1 MHDAGAD
8 AFLGAI
14 LALGGDRRWEVDRAA
29 VRRDVTAY
37 AVRSPDGEDL
47 VFSLPV
53 VVRRQILSEF
63 SLDPRGSA
71 GAVALVIERAKERAR
86 TDRALG
92 PLAGR
97 GTRSPHRF
105 AAWSEPYTIVSS
117 PAALA
122 SHIWHAGGHNRAGPA
137 GIHLVV
143 AGAVPCPDGPP
154 PRAAREFAGT
164 VEEYCGAIA
173 DVAFSVPDREIEA
186 AWLLALDQEILR
198 EKLPG
203 LGLVSFVG
211 DGSRLARTLTR
222 HRCIPRVAGPKEGVS
237 VPFACP
243 EALSPVEVE
252 LPASNRTATGLGI
265 RRREVFAVAG
275 SNAEGK
281 TTFLEGI
288 LSGVDTHAAG
298 DGREMVVT
306 VPGACTAEATQAV
319 LSGADVSMFFSRLPP
334 GMGGTVHAASGLG
347 SGSVSMAYQ
356 VQRAISRGCPLLLV
370 DEDRSAPNLLV
381 RSALQG
387 DGVTPLSEIVSRH
400 RGRLGDTALVIA
412 ACAMD
417 TLVAHADRIMVL
429 EGHAARAV
437 DRERFRR
444 EVALALERAAA
455 ELRGGPR
462 VARADGSVDGLH
474 AAGERPGPRG

>member
-1 MHDAGAD
+1 MHEPGTD

-14 LALGGDRRWEVDRAA
+14 LALDGDRRWAVDRAA
-29 VRRDVTAY
+29 VKRDVTAY
-37 AVRSPDGEDL
+37 TVRSPDGGDL

-53 VVRRQILSEF
+53 VIRRHILSEF
-63 SLDPRGSA
+63 PLDPRGSA

-92 PLAGR
+92 PLVGR
-97 GTRSPHRF
+97 GTRCPDRF
-105 AAWSEPYTIVSS
+105 AAWSEPYTLAAS

-122 SHIWHAGGHNRAGPA
+122 SHIWHADGHNRAGQG
-137 GIHLVV
+137 GIHLLV

-154 PRAAREFAGT
+154 HRAAGEFAAT
-164 VEEYCGAIA
+164 VEEYIAAIA
-173 DVAFSVPDREIEA
+173 DVVFSVPDREIEE
-186 AWLLALDQEILR
+186 AWLLTLDQELLR
-198 EKLPG
+198 EALPR

-211 DGSRLARTLTR
+211 DGSQLARTLTR
-222 HRCIPRVAGPKEGVS
+222 HRCTFRIAGPKEGLS

-243 EALSPVEVE
+243 EGLSPLELE
-252 LPASNRTATGLGI
+252 LPASNRTVTGLGI

-281 TTFLEGI
+281 TTFIEGVF
-288 LSGVDTHAAG
+288 SGLDTHAAG

-306 VPGACTAEATQAV
+306 VPGVCTAEATQSV

-356 VQRAISRGCPLLLV
+356 VQRAIARGCPLLLV
-370 DEDRSAPNLLV
+370 DEDRAAPNLLV
-381 RSALQG
+381 RSALQH
-387 DGVTPLSEIVSRH
+387 DGVTPLSEIVSRY
-400 RGRLGDTALVIA
+400 RGRLGETALLIA

-429 EGHAARAV
+429 EGHVARAI

-455 ELRGGPR
+455 ELGGGLRG
-462 VARADGSVDGLH
+462 
-474 AAGERPGPRG
+474 